1 MKKILYLMS
10 VLVFCLLA
18 VSCGDDDTIYNTAAR
33 ASFSISEA
41 GDGYEIN
48 KPISFTD
55 TSTPETGS
63 SIKSYLWEFGDESN
77 STSTEQ
83 NPSFTY
89 TKEGVYTVAMT
100 IIDNHGLKAS
110 SSQSITVLDPS
121 AAISVQWSAEIPGSL
136 TGGSSPA
143 VSADGTSVYLL
154 SGGSAT
160 EPGRLSAYNIST
172 GGTSWVLDIDAAMV
186 AAHDGGSEKAGC
198 KDIYSSPS
206 VGSNG
211 NIYFVARD
219 LKDTGANR
227 RLFVFAATPKG
238 AVDWTYTNADANL
251 YAITPA
257 VDASGNVYVANREGK
272 IFKINEG
279 NGSVYDSGIGDV
291 TGGLT
296 LSKTGVLYGAGKG
309 QTGFFGFDTAT
320 GTGTWVYN
328 TELGGAS
335 SAFTGALRST
345 QTSIGND
352 GTVYMVADR
361 ITGGMII
368 ALNAD
373 GSLKWKYDTE
383 TAIADGGVAI
393 SADGTIYAN
402 AGVSTEDKK
411 SGIIALNA
419 DGSLKWK
426 YSVDA
431 SVQTSPIIDN
441 RGYIHFV
448 AADATYYIV
457 KPDGSLFSSY
467 SLGEACASAPVM
479 DAAGNTFVAVTK
491 DGILQLMC
499 VTTRAKSYAIDA
511 AWAMRGQNPQRTGLQ
526 K

>member
-10 VLVFCLLA
+10 VMVFCLLA
-18 VSCGDDDTIYNTAAR
+18 ASCGDDDTIYNTAAR
-33 ASFSISEA
+33 ANFSVSEV
-41 GDGYEIN
+41 GDGYEIG
-48 KPISFTD
+48 KAITFTD
-55 TSTPETGS
+55 TSTPEPGS
-63 SIKSYLWEFGDESN
+63 TITSYLWEFGDEAK

-89 TKEGVYTVAMT
+89 TKEGVYTVTMT
-100 IIDNHGLKAS
+100 IIDNHGLKAT

-121 AAISVQWSAEIPGSL
+121 AAISVQWSAEIQGSL

-143 VSADGTSVYLL
+143 VSADGSAVYLL
-154 SGGSAT
+154 SGGSST
-160 EPGRLSAYNIST
+160 DPGRLSAYNIST

-186 AAHDGGSEKAGC
+186 AAHDGGSTAAGC

-211 NIYFVARD
+211 DIYFVARD
-219 LKDTGANR
+219 LKDAGANR

-238 AVDWTYTNADANL
+238 KIDWAYTNADANL

-257 VDASGNVYVANREGK
+257 VDASGNVYVANRKGK

-279 NGSVYDSGIGDV
+279 NGSIYDSGLDDI

-296 LSKTGVLYGAGKG
+296 LAKSGILYGAGKG
-309 QTGFFGFDTAT
+309 NTGFFGFDTKT
-320 GTGTWVYN
+320 GTGAWVYN
-328 TELGGAS
+328 SELGGAS
-335 SAFTGALRST
+335 SAFTGALRSS
-345 QTSIGND
+345 QTSVGSD
-352 GTVYMVADR
+352 GTLYMVADCA
-361 ITGGMII
+361 TGGMII
-368 ALNAD
+368 AVNAD
-373 GSLKWKYDTE
+373 GSLKWKYETE

-393 SADGTIYAN
+393 AADGTIYAN
-402 AGVSTEDKK
+402 AGVATEENK

-419 DGSLKWK
+419 DGTLKWK
-426 YSVDA
+426 YAVDA

-441 RGYIHFV
+441 RGYVHFV

-479 DAAGNTFVAVTK
+479 DAAGNMFVAVTK
-491 DGILQLMC
+491 GGVLQFLC
-499 VTTRAKSYAIDA
+499 VTSHATSYATDA
-511 AWAMRGQNPQRTGLQ
+511 AWAMRGQNPQRTGMQ